1 MRIKFVRLCYLAL
14 YCVAH
19 YVCRLAWYVI
29 VLSYSV
35 ISGNSFTQ
43 YNLHTLIRSLETTK
57 ATQISEEKLRYK
69 TAWIYFLNL
78 LIFFRVEKRLDWVFK
93 FLHQKV
99 SFYRNFAVHIIGMQ
113 IDVMHNDVT
122 RFDAREECWSL

>member
-1 MRIKFVRLCYLAL
+1 MRLSPWAENTNKVNKSIHFTSTLKPIKISCSYFNLYLKMRIKFVRLCYLAL

-78 LIFFRVEKRLDWVFK
+78 LIFFRVEKRLD
-93 FLHQKV
+93 
-99 SFYRNFAVHIIGMQ
+99 
-113 IDVMHNDVT
+113 
-122 RFDAREECWSL
+122 

>member
-1 MRIKFVRLCYLAL
+1 MLSSALLCSLLCMQTRMVR
-14 YCVAH
+14 
-19 YVCRLAWYVI
+19 I

-78 LIFFRVEKRLDWVFK
+78 LIFFRVEKRLD
-93 FLHQKV
+93 
-99 SFYRNFAVHIIGMQ
+99 
-113 IDVMHNDVT
+113 
-122 RFDAREECWSL
+122 